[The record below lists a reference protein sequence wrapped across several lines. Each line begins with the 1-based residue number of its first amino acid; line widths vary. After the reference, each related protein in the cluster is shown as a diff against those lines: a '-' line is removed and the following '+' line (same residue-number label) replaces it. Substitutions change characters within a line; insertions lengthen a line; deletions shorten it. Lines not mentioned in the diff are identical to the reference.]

1 MASRF
6 GVKDQGSG
14 PAGPVAAAALTG
26 KCEGTVGTGWRGIRS
41 LQYDVS
47 PIPVKDSSERFQ
59 RNSETGDAGKWN
71 IPTKNPDN
79 FCPGFRKNECVF
91 TLFIA
96 SEIPRD
102 EFAQIVRHILVL
114 RFDLFQI
121 LHANTKTK
129 KLA

>member
-1 MASRF
+1 MAWRL
-6 GVKDQGSG
+6 VRMDRESG
-14 PAGPVAAAALTG
+14 PAGPVAAVALTG

-79 FCPGFRKNECVF
+79 FRPGFCKNECVF
-91 TLFIA
+91 VLLHA

-114 RFDLFQI
+114 RFDLLQI
-121 LHANTKTK
+121 LHTNTKTK